1 MEFQDKITFYMK
13 RRRITGLE
21 LSKLCDISP
30 QYFTNIKKGRKIP
43 TFKLLNLMI
52 GNLALLDSEKL
63 EVIELW
69 KKAKDPQYSLEQ
81 KKAESEII
89 EVPVVGKV
97 SAGRGYLNFENI
109 EGTTP
114 FVSNSVVDYSK
125 CFAMY
130 VEGDSMEPKIK
141 DGSEIVINPNISSFE
156 ANLNK
161 IVVADLNEET
171 FVKVL
176 KIVDNRLYLESINDR
191 YPDIPV
197 RRSDDLRI
205 VGKVVEIRYQE
216 FLK

>member
-1 MEFQDKITFYMK
+1 MEFQEKITFYMK
-13 RRRITGLE
+13 RKKITGLE
-21 LSKLCDISP
+21 LSRLCDISP
-30 QYFTNIKKGRKIP
+30 QYFTNIKRGRKIP

-52 GNLALLDSEKL
+52 GNLALLDSEKR
-63 EVIELW
+63 EIVELW
-69 KKAKDPQYSLEQ
+69 KKAKDPHYLGE
-81 KKAESEII
+81 KKVESSSII
-89 EVPVVGKV
+89 EVPIVGKV

-114 FVSNSVVDYSK
+114 FLQNKFVDYSK
-125 CFAMY
+125 CFAMF

-141 DGSEIVINPNISSFE
+141 DGSEIVINPVINTFE

-171 FVKVL
+171 FVKIL
-176 KIVDNRLYLESINDR
+176 KIVDNRLYLESINER

-197 RRSDDLRI
+197 KRSDDLRI